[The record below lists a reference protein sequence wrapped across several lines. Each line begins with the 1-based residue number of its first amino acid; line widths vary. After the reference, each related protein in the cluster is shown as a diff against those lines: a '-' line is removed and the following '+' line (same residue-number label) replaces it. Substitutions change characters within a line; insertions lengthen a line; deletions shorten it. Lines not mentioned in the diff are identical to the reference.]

1 MIFKHR
7 NGYWDLSGKILIA
20 GILNVTPD
28 SFSDGRKFFSLEDA
42 LTRAAIMIEEGAD
55 LIDIGGEST
64 RPGSDSISVEEEM
77 NRVIPVIKALK
88 QSPKTKNCII
98 SIDTTK
104 YEVAKAAIDEGVEI
118 INDISAFRND
128 ERMIKLASES
138 GAGVILMHMQ
148 GNPKNMQI
156 APVYEDVI
164 SEILLFLE
172 EAKNKAVE
180 DGIDIENIVLD
191 PGIGFG
197 KSIEDNFK
205 IISEINYFRMKLN
218 RPILIGASRKSFIG
232 RTLNLPIEERLIGSI
247 TAAVISAINGASIL
261 RVHDVKETRQAI
273 TILDKIF
280 LCKSQE

>member
-42 LTRAAIMIEEGAD
+42 LTRAVMMVEEGAD

-64 RPGSDSISVEEEM
+64 RPGSDSISANEEI
-77 NRVIPVIKALK
+77 NRVIPLIKALK

-138 GAGVILMHMQ
+138 GAGIILMHMQ
-148 GNPKNMQI
+148 GTPKNMQI

-232 RTLNLPIEERLIGSI
+232 RTLNLPVEERLIGSI

-273 TILDKIF
+273 TILDKVYSY
-280 LCKSQE
+280 KNQE